1 MYVYIYRWAVR
12 LSHSVFIR
20 MPELYRTTWW
30 ETVRTYQIIYTALAS
45 RAEYKCYCFALG
57 TVFSSFVFVCLPF
70 SLTLSLS
77 LCVYTFFSIP
87 SSCVLSFSFVLCAFV
102 LGSSVVW
109 WAYER
114 TKRTIERMNV
124 TNAISLTARMSANE
138 MDNAKTNASSTKRQ
152 KHIGQTDGI
161 DTAVYARREQSMYYC
176 TLVYVRDRAMP
187 FCLLFIYF

>member
-1 MYVYIYRWAVR
+1 MLLLCSGYGFFIIRFCVFGF
-12 LSHSVFIR
+12 LSHSFAISACTLFFPFLLLVFFLFR
-20 MPELYRTTWW
+20 L
-30 ETVRTYQIIYTALAS
+30 
-45 RAEYKCYCFALG
+45 
-57 TVFSSFVFVCLPF
+57 FSVH
-70 SLTLSLS
+70 
-77 LCVYTFFSIP
+77 LC
-87 SSCVLSFSFVLCAFV
+87 
-102 LGSSVVW
+102 SVVLL
-109 WAYER
+109 YDGHMNEPNE
-114 TKRTIERMNV
+114 RTIERMNV

>member
-1 MYVYIYRWAVR
+1 MFFLFR
-12 LSHSVFIR
+12 LFSVH
-20 MPELYRTTWW
+20 
-30 ETVRTYQIIYTALAS
+30 
-45 RAEYKCYCFALG
+45 
-57 TVFSSFVFVCLPF
+57 
-70 SLTLSLS
+70 
-77 LCVYTFFSIP
+77 LC
-87 SSCVLSFSFVLCAFV
+87 
-102 LGSSVVW
+102 SVVLL
-109 WAYER
+109 YDGHMNEPNE
-114 TKRTIERMNV
+114 RTIERMNV